1 MYYNMKLKSRT
12 IEFIYDPP
20 PPSGDEVIYE
30 DEHILIVNKPANLLS
45 VPGRGED
52 MADCLESRV
61 RESFPEALIVHR
73 LDMMTSGVMVMARS
87 KDVLRNIGL
96 QFEKRKVSKTYIAR
110 LWGLL
115 PESAGEISKPVRC
128 DWPNRPRQMIDFEQG
143 KDAITTWELIAHE
156 GEYSRVKLY
165 PKTGRTHQLRVHMQD
180 LGYPI
185 LGDDFYGHEE
195 SFKAS
200 ERLNLHAQE
209 ISFHH
214 PEDGRLVTF
223 SVKCPF

>member
-1 MYYNMKLKSRT
+1 MVAKSRN

-20 PPSGDEVIYE
+20 PSSGHEVIYA
-30 DEHILIVNKPANLLS
+30 DEFILIANKPENLLS

-52 MADCLESRV
+52 MAECLESRV
-61 RESFPEALIVHR
+61 RKVFPEAIIVHR
-73 LDMMTSGVMVMARS
+73 LDMMTSGVMIMARS

-96 QFEKRKVSKTYIAR
+96 QFEERKVSKTYIAK
-110 LWGLL
+110 LWGHV
-115 PESAGEISKPVRC
+115 PEASGVISKPMRC

-143 KDAITTWELIAHE
+143 KEAVTRWELLGHE
-156 GEYSRVKLY
+156 GPYSRVKLL
-165 PKTGRTHQLRVHMQD
+165 PETGRTHQLRVHMQD

-195 SFKAS
+195 SLKAS
-200 ERLNLHAQE
+200 DRLNLHAQD
-209 ISFHH
+209 ITFHH

-223 SVKCPF
+223 RVDCPF